1 MLIKNTV
8 LPQAN
13 IYSSKFFFDK
23 LEDRYQKRIAQ
34 IVKRKTALLSEK
46 KNCNT
51 ITKDKRSEQMIT
63 PSTQEISI
71 INNVSFISKPNI
83 KKENPYYNSI
93 ILSSKPKSIERF
105 FPSFKQRNKRTT
117 QNIIN
122 NFSIIEEDLNEKKV
136 NISYLNDSENL
147 CDNISEK
154 QKNKNENKIKKK
166 IIFFKGIDMR

>member
-1 MLIKNTV
+1 
-8 LPQAN
+8 
-13 IYSSKFFFDK
+13 
-23 LEDRYQKRIAQ
+23 
-34 IVKRKTALLSEK
+34 
-46 KNCNT
+46 
-51 ITKDKRSEQMIT
+51 MIT

-154 QKNKNENKIKKK
+154 QKNKNENKLKKK